1 MVSEG
6 ESLAT
11 EMTEGVPVLVMTR
24 SKERAQREWLREG
37 EEQVTEGEELKE
49 KDAKSYMNHLK

>member
-1 MVSEG
+1 MSEG

-24 SKERAQREWLREG
+24 SKERAQREWLRKG

-49 KDAKSYMNHLK
+49 KEAKSYMNHLK